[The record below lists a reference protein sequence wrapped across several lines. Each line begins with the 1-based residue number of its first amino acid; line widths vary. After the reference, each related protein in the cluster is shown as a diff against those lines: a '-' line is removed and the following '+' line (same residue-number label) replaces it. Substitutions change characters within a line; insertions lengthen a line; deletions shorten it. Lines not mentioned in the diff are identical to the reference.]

1 MMYQPKILAFA
12 GSLRRHSLNKRIV
25 KVAAAGAEKAGAAV
39 TYLDLND
46 VPMPV
51 YNADDQ
57 IEFGFS
63 EHTLRMQGLLHSHD
77 GLLIATPSYNGSL
90 PAALKNV
97 IDWCS
102 RENEVYR
109 KTDVFPG
116 KVAAII
122 SASPGS
128 LGGVR
133 ALGHLRDVL
142 SSVKVQVL
150 PTEIA
155 VPFAAKRFDGNGTE
169 MIDEQMKQS
178 LEQLGVSLVEMLR
191 RMQGWSGAGVDNG
204 RLSPQTQRIRKNG

>member
-1 MMYQPKILAFA
+1 MKQPRILAFA
-12 GSLRRHSLNKRIV
+12 GSLRQHSFNQRIL

-39 TYLDLND
+39 TYLDLNE
-46 VPMPV
+46 VPMPI

-57 IEFGFS
+57 IKFGFS
-63 EHTLRMQGLLHSHD
+63 EHTLRMQRLLHNHD

-102 RENEVYR
+102 RENEFYR
-109 KTDVFPG
+109 KADVFPG
-116 KVAAII
+116 KMAAIM

-142 SSVKVQVL
+142 SSVKVHVL
-150 PTEIA
+150 PVEIA

-178 LEQLGVSLVEMLR
+178 LEQLGGSLVAMLR
-191 RMQGWSGAGVDNG
+191 RTQDWARVGIDNG
-204 RLSPQTQRIRKNG
+204 RISTQSQRVGENG

>member
-1 MMYQPKILAFA
+1 MKQPRILAFA
-12 GSLRRHSLNKRIV
+12 GSLRQHSFNKRIL

-39 TYLDLND
+39 TYLDLNE
-46 VPMPV
+46 VPMPI

-57 IEFGFS
+57 NKFGFS

-102 RENEVYR
+102 RENELYR
-109 KTDVFPG
+109 KADVFPG
-116 KVAAII
+116 KMAAIM

-142 SSVKVQVL
+142 SSVKVHVL
-150 PTEIA
+150 PAEIA
-155 VPFAAKRFDGNGTE
+155 VSFAAKSFDGNGTE

-178 LEQLGVSLVEMLR
+178 LEQLGASLVAMLR
-191 RMQGWSGAGVDNG
+191 RTQGWAGAGSDNG
-204 RLSPQTQRIRKNG
+204 RVSPQSQKVSESG